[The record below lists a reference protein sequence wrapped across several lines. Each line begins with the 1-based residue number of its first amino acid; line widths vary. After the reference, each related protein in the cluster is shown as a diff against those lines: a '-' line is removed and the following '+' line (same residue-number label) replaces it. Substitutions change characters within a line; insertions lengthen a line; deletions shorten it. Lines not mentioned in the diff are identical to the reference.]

1 MIDQIERNEGAKV
14 LERAREN
21 QKVNS
26 FRRKGQRIER
36 KTRGV
41 IPKVCREGCV
51 VSERGGCLGRGK
63 PRESWE
69 GGQKTD

>member
-1 MIDQIERNEGAKV
+1 MIDQIERNEGERV

-36 KTRGV
+36 DKGSDTESLQRGV
-41 IPKVCREGCV
+41 RSVR
-51 VSERGGCLGRGK
+51 ERGVLGE
-63 PRESWE
+63 RETE
-69 GGQKTD
+69 R